1 MSPDESNF
9 EDPFAEGDAARE
21 RARRRAEREAKR
33 KQRDNRA
40 SLAERVSGAIDDATS
55 RGREKIEQTRERARS
70 PEPPSDGVE
79 PPSFRR
85 APAAPAPE
93 AGSPA
98 PAADPPRRAAE
109 VPPRTAASASAP
121 PADASQAEPEPASE
135 PPASATR
142 AQRLSAEEAMPRRES
157 MFRPRPTAPAVP
169 PAFDTSEGD
178 AVAPEPL
185 NVPDSRRPAGESEE
199 WAAMP
204 AAEGSG
210 SGGTR
215 RPRPS
220 TTSSGWTLWRRRLLA
235 IGAVVLLVAGAAFA
249 VDRVRGGDDTPAPA
263 PVKNVKTT
271 DVTIPEGLTSGEI
284 ADVAKKAGLKGDYAK
299 AMKQAQKKFDVQKLG
314 GPKDATLEGF
324 LFPATYEVEKGAPV
338 SNLVDKQLYEGF
350 EPNFAQVNMSKAKK
364 AGFSEFDVVTIA
376 SMIEREVQVPEEAK
390 KVAAVIYN
398 RIDAGMPLGIDATV
412 RYAIG
417 NNYSKALEPS
427 DLEID
432 SPYNTYK
439 YPGLPVGPISN
450 PGLNSLQAA
459 ADPDNDDYLYY
470 VVKPNTCPAKH
481 FFTDSYDE
489 FLAASDEYD
498 AAQAAAGGKPNC

>member
-1 MSPDESNF
+1 M
-9 EDPFAEGDAARE
+9 
-21 RARRRAEREAKR
+21 
-33 KQRDNRA
+33 
-40 SLAERVSGAIDDATS
+40 
-55 RGREKIEQTRERARS
+55 
-70 PEPPSDGVE
+70 
-79 PPSFRR
+79 
-85 APAAPAPE
+85 
-93 AGSPA
+93 
-98 PAADPPRRAAE
+98 
-109 VPPRTAASASAP
+109 
-121 PADASQAEPEPASE
+121 
-135 PPASATR
+135 
-142 AQRLSAEEAMPRRES
+142 
-157 MFRPRPTAPAVP
+157 P

-314 GPKDATLEGF
+314 GPEDATLEGF

-338 SNLVDKQLYEGF
+338 SNLVDKQLYRGLRAELRPGEHEQGEEGGL
-350 EPNFAQVNMSKAKK
+350 QRVR
-364 AGFSEFDVVTIA
+364 
-376 SMIEREVQVPEEAK
+376 RES
-390 KVAAVIYN
+390 
-398 RIDAGMPLGIDATV
+398 R
-412 RYAIG
+412 
-417 NNYSKALEPS
+417 
-427 DLEID
+427 
-432 SPYNTYK
+432 SPR
-439 YPGLPVGPISN
+439 
-450 PGLNSLQAA
+450 
-459 ADPDNDDYLYY
+459 
-470 VVKPNTCPAKH
+470 
-481 FFTDSYDE
+481 
-489 FLAASDEYD
+489 
-498 AAQAAAGGKPNC
+498 